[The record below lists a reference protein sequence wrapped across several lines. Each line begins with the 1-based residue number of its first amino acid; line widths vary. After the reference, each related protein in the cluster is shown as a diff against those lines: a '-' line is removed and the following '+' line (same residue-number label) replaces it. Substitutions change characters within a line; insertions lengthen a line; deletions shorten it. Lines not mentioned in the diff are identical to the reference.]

1 MELRRSTLAG
11 SFYPAESSVL
21 RKQLK
26 SFFANIPDKSL
37 SALPEPF
44 GVVSP
49 HAGIIFSGQTSA
61 YAFSAIP
68 KEFTGTFVVIGPS
81 HTGYPDCVSSENWE
95 TPLGTLKNDNDFI
108 KNLDIPVDNYAHRK
122 KENSL
127 EVQMQFIKY
136 RFPDCKIVPILMGSQ
151 TRRNSLSVAEKVF
164 RAVELSES
172 PVKIIASSDFS
183 HYIPDKEARMLDNYA
198 IDALLNLDT
207 AEFYQRI
214 IDEGISAC
222 GYGPITVMAE
232 VSKRLG
238 AKRAIKLH
246 YSTSG
251 DINGDRSQV
260 VGYASLA
267 VV

>member
-11 SFYPAESSVL
+11 SFYPADSSVL

-26 SFFANIPDKSL
+26 SFFENIPDKSL

-61 YAFSAIP
+61 YAYSAIP
-68 KEFTGTFVVIGPS
+68 KEFKGTFVVIGPS
-81 HTGYPDCVSSENWE
+81 HAGYPDCVSTDNWE
-95 TPLGTLKNDNDFI
+95 TPLGTLKNDNGFI
-108 KNLDIPVDNYAHRK
+108 RNLDIPVDNYAHRQR
-122 KENSL
+122 ENSL

-136 RFPDCKIVPILMGSQ
+136 RFPDCRIVPVLVGSQ
-151 TRRNSLSVAEKVF
+151 TRRNSLSLAEKLF
-164 RAVELSES
+164 KAIELSEN
-172 PVKIIASSDFS
+172 PVKIVASSDFS
-183 HYIPDKEARMLDNYA
+183 HYISDKDARMLDNYA
-198 IDALLNLDT
+198 IDALLHLDT
-207 AEFYQRI
+207 AEFYRRI
-214 IDEGISAC
+214 NDEGISAC
-222 GYGPITVMAE
+222 GYGPIMVMAE

-238 AKRAIKLH
+238 AKKAVKLH